1 MSVCEVLAVCTT
13 KKVVQAGDSRQRDG
27 PAFTQTR
34 ELAWNHQM
42 LVESASVTCKAC
54 DCTLSPHCLLSS
66 LTSVRETSRHLP
78 GQARWKQPQAAQP
91 NHHPV
96 KPVSNLPHSIGQ
108 GPGTT
113 NGEQTIERL
122 PIPTQDH
129 HRIASFARAYKCPE
143 QSYTLADCFAGQ
155 QRHPSDDTDAR

>member
-1 MSVCEVLAVCTT
+1 MLAVCTT

-42 LVESASVTCKAC
+42 MVESASVTCKAC

-78 GQARWKQPQAAQP
+78 GQARVEATSGCQTQPPSRIQAPPIYWA
-91 NHHPV
+91 
-96 KPVSNLPHSIGQ
+96 
-108 GPGTT
+108 GTRNYKRRT
-113 NGEQTIERL
+113 NDRKT
-122 PIPTQDH
+122 T
-129 HRIASFARAYKCPE
+129 
-143 QSYTLADCFAGQ
+143 
-155 QRHPSDDTDAR
+155 DTDSRSPQDRQFRSRIQMPRAVLYPSRLLRRTAATPF